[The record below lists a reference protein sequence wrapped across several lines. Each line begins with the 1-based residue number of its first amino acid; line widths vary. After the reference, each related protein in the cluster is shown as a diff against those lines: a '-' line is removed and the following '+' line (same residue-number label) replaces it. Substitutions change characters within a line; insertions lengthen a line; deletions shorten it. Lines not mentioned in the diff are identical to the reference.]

1 MGKFPKYFLKT
12 NMVYGLLA
20 IAFSLIGILLPSV
33 IPLNSPISS
42 ATIEHIVGHIIWGMM
57 VGILSFSLR
66 GAILAG
72 SFAVILD
79 ADHLIQFLEIE
90 AIPRMAHSV
99 PFAILSFAALPLIF
113 GKKKLLIGA
122 IGAAAVFSH
131 ISFDTIIGTGD
142 FPLFVPFYNNTIIFA
157 NWYGM
162 LFQLLAA
169 CIILFTW
176 FIQTKYYKIDKF
188 C

>member
-1 MGKFPKYFLKT
+1 M
-12 NMVYGLLA
+12 
-20 IAFSLIGILLPSV
+20 
-33 IPLNSPISS
+33 
-42 ATIEHIVGHIIWGMM
+42 HIIWGMM
-57 VGILSFSLR
+57 IGILSFSLR

-72 SFAVILD
+72 SFALILG
-79 ADHLIQFLEIE
+79 ADHFINFLEID
-90 AIPRMAHSV
+90 AISRMAHSIS
-99 PFAILSFAALPLIF
+99 FAILSFAALPLIF
-113 GKKKLLIGA
+113 GKKKLLVGA

-142 FPLFVPFYNNTIIFA
+142 FPLFVPFYNGNIIFD
-157 NWYGM
+157 NWYWA

-169 CIILFTW
+169 CIILCTW

>member
-1 MGKFPKYFLKT
+1 
-12 NMVYGLLA
+12 
-20 IAFSLIGILLPSV
+20 
-33 IPLNSPISS
+33 
-42 ATIEHIVGHIIWGMM
+42 MM
-57 VGILSFSLR
+57 IGILSFSLR

-72 SFAVILD
+72 SFALILD

-113 GKKKLLIGA
+113 GKKKLLVGA

-142 FPLFVPFYNNTIIFA
+142 FPLFVPFFNGNIIFD
-157 NWYGM
+157 NWYWA

-169 CIILFTW
+169 CIILCTW